1 MVTKMKMFGLFS
13 QNYLV
18 NKSLPL
24 SSAPPSSAPPSSAPP
39 YSAPPSS
46 APPYSAPP
54 SSAPPASA
62 PPAPGLK
69 QFNMASIMKMQS
81 SGCKSCRG

>member
-13 QNYLV
+13 QNHLV
-18 NKSLPL
+18 NKSLP
-24 SSAPPSSAPPSSAPP
+24 SSTTPSSAPPSSAP
-39 YSAPPSS
+39 S
-46 APPYSAPP
+46 
-54 SSAPPASA
+54 
-62 PPAPGLK
+62 APGLK

>member
-13 QNYLV
+13 QNHLV
-18 NKSLPL
+18 NTSLP

-39 YSAPPSS
+39 SS
-46 APPYSAPP
+46 
-54 SSAPPASA
+54 
-62 PPAPGLK
+62 APGLK

>member
-18 NKSLPL
+18 NKSLP
-24 SSAPPSSAPPSSAPP
+24 PS
-39 YSAPPSS
+39 
-46 APPYSAPP
+46 SAPP

-62 PPAPGLK
+62 PPSSAPPAPGLK
-69 QFNMASIMKMQS
+69 RFNMASIMKMQS

>member
-1 MVTKMKMFGLFS
+1 MKMFGLFS

-18 NKSLPL
+18 NKSLP
-24 SSAPPSSAPPSSAPP
+24 PS
-39 YSAPPSS
+39 
-46 APPYSAPP
+46 SAPP

>member
-18 NKSLPL
+18 NKSLP
-24 SSAPPSSAPPSSAPP
+24 PS
-39 YSAPPSS
+39 
-46 APPYSAPP
+46 SAPP